1 MNIIFLDL
9 DGPAFPDATIL
20 YHPKQNQQYPGS
32 DPALQQSI
40 KYWAMCERFKHM
52 WTHLTDTR
60 DFQVVI
66 SSTWRKH
73 YPTPN
78 SFHDLFEQNGLVL
91 NLHSD
96 WATKSL
102 TQNTYGAYSSGYSST
117 KCTRAEEI
125 NLWILDHPELS
136 EFIVLDDPE
145 SGRSLIPESIDWS
158 MEHTYMTNYIVL
170 VDSDT
175 GFGAVHIQRVNEIT
189 DDWRI

>member
-9 DGPAFPDATIL
+9 DGPAFPDAIIQC
-20 YHPKQNQQYPGS
+20 HPNQDLPYPGT
-32 DPALQQSI
+32 DPALQDSI
-40 KYWAMCERFKHM
+40 TYWAMCERFKYM
-52 WTHLTDTR
+52 WTHLTNTR

-102 TQNTYGAYSSGYSST
+102 AQNTYGAYSSGYSST

-125 NLWILDHPELS
+125 HLWIMDHPELS
-136 EFIVLDDPE
+136 EFIILDDPE
-145 SGRSLIPESIDWS
+145 SGSSLIPESVEWNVD
-158 MEHTYMTNYIVL
+158 HTYMANYIVL
-170 VDSDT
+170 VSSDM
-175 GFGAVHIQRVNEIT
+175 GFGATHIQQVKNLT
-189 DDWRI
+189 DHWRL